1 MQDKYNIKNLNVGV
15 KQKMRFKSKEDKGIT
30 LIALVIT
37 IIVMLILVGVTI
49 NIAMQGG
56 LFDTGRGAA
65 KDTQIQVD
73 KETLQGAVVAAYN
86 VETGEIESA
95 QKILDNLPKLWTV
108 DRTGSYIC
116 TSPNENVF
124 IVDIKGNIK
133 IPIEVPNGWNQGAI
147 EDIVT
152 ETVDGKEYKVPIPV
166 GYVTSKATGEKTVAG
181 GLVIYEGTEEVN
193 DRNVEEARTT
203 RNQFVWIPVEADF
216 VNPYGNSEPKKL
228 TSTDST
234 SGAQY
239 DSQDTLNYYYGTKED
254 GNTPFYDYATDFA
267 YSTHYAEMIQSV
279 NKYKGF
285 YIGRYETTIDETSQ
299 IGSKGNTT
307 VLTAGKSIPQ
317 TNNKACRWWGLYNVQ
332 RNSNVVG
339 NKEYI
344 QTNMIC
350 GQQWEAMLKFL
361 GNEQATSKIEGSQS
375 DVLKSGEATY
385 ENGLKDI
392 MNNMYDLR
400 RNGFDWTAEAHSS
413 DGRVARGGNYNY
425 SYSASSRGSS
435 NPTYTF
441 CSSRLTLYIK

>member
-1 MQDKYNIKNLNVGV
+1 MKCKTCKN
-15 KQKMRFKSKEDKGIT
+15 KGIT
-30 LIALVIT
+30 LIALIIT

-216 VNPYGNSEPKKL
+216 VNPYNYNLSYSEPKEL
-228 TSTDST
+228 TDTYST

-239 DSQDTLNYYYGTKED
+239 DSQEALNYYYGTKED
-254 GNTPFYDYATDFA
+254 GNTPFYEYGADFA
-267 YSTHYAEMIQSV
+267 YSTHYAEMVKSV

-285 YIGRYETTIDETSQ
+285 YIGRYETTIDETNQ

-307 VLTAGKSIPQ
+307 VLTASKSIPQ
-317 TNNKACRWWGLYNVQ
+317 TNNKECRWWGLYNVQ

-361 GNEQATSKIEGSQS
+361 GNEQAASTIEGSQIK
-375 DVLKSGEATY
+375 VLKSGEATY
-385 ENGLKDI
+385 DNGLKDE
-392 MNNMYDLR
+392 MNNIYDLR
-400 RNGFDWTAEAHSS
+400 RNGYEWTAE
-413 DGRVARGGNYNY
+413 GNNNGNRVYRGGLFNI
-425 SYSASSRGSS
+425 SKSAPYRHYVKPSFS
-435 NPTYTF
+435 NGA
-441 CSSRLTLYIK
+441 CCSRLTLYIR

>member
-1 MQDKYNIKNLNVGV
+1 
-15 KQKMRFKSKEDKGIT
+15 MRFKTCKNKGIT

-49 NIAMQGG
+49 TVAMQGG
-56 LFDTGRGAA
+56 LFDTGREAA
-65 KDTQIQVD
+65 KDTQIEAD
-73 KETLQGAVVAAYN
+73 KETLQGALVAAYN
-86 VETGEIESA
+86 VETGEIESG

-108 DRTGSYIC
+108 EGTGPYTC
-116 TSPNENVF
+116 KSPNGNIF
-124 IVDIKGNIK
+124 KVDIKGNIK
-133 IPIEVPNGWNQGAI
+133 IPIEVPDGWNQGAI

-152 ETVDGKEYKVPIPV
+152 ETIDGKEYKVPIPV
-166 GYVTSKATGEKTVAG
+166 GYVASKATGEKTVAG

-216 VNPYGNSEPKKL
+216 VNPYSNSEPKEL
-228 TSTDST
+228 TDTDST
-234 SGAQY
+234 SGAPY
-239 DSQDTLNYYYGTKED
+239 DSQEALNYYYGTKED
-254 GNTPFYDYATDFA
+254 GSTPFYDYRADFA
-267 YSTHYAEMIQSV
+267 YSTHYAEMVESV

-285 YIGRYETTIDETSQ
+285 YIGRYETTIDETNQ

-307 VLTAGKSIPQ
+307 VLTADKSIGQ

-339 NKEYI
+339 NKDYI

-361 GNEQATSKIEGSQS
+361 GNEQATSKIEESQS

-400 RNGFDWTAEAHSS
+400 RNGFEWIAETSENIAH
-413 DGRVARGGNYNY
+413 VVHGGNYTN
-425 SYSASSRGSS
+425 SSSASSSLNLGYYSPNFVS
-435 NPTYTF
+435 DFAT
-441 CSSRLTLYIK
+441 RLTLYIR

>member
-1 MQDKYNIKNLNVGV
+1 M
-15 KQKMRFKSKEDKGIT
+15 KSKTCKNKGIT

-65 KDTQIQVD
+65 RDTEIEGD

-86 VETGEIESA
+86 VKTGEVESR
-95 QKILDNLPKLWTV
+95 QKILDNLPKGWKV
-108 DRTGSYIC
+108 QGEGPYIC

-133 IPIEVPNGWNQGAI
+133 VAIEVPDGWNQGAI

-152 ETVDGKEYKVPIPV
+152 ETIEGKEYKVPIPV
-166 GYVTSKATGEKTVAG
+166 GYVASKATGEKTVAG
-181 GLVIYEGTEEVN
+181 GLVIYEGTEQVN
-193 DRNVEEARTT
+193 DSNVEEARIT

-216 VNPYGNSEPKKL
+216 VNPYNYSSSYSEPKEL
-228 TSTDST
+228 TDNYSS
-234 SGAQY
+234 SGAPY
-239 DSQDTLNYYYGTKED
+239 DSQETLTYLYGTKED
-254 GNTPFYDYATDFA
+254 GSTPFYDYRADFA
-267 YSTHYAEMIQSV
+267 YSTHYAEMVESV

-285 YIGRYETTIDETSQ
+285 YIGRYETTIDETNE

-307 VLTAGKSIPQ
+307 VLTADKSILQ
-317 TNNKACRWWGLYNVQ
+317 TNNEQCRWWGLYNVQ

-339 NKEYI
+339 NSDYI
-344 QTNMIC
+344 QTNMIW
-350 GQQWEAMLKFL
+350 GQQWDAMLKFL
-361 GNEQATSKIEGSQS
+361 GTEQANSTIEGSQS
-375 DVLKSGEATY
+375 KVLKSGEATY

-400 RNGFDWTAEAHSS
+400 RNGYDWTAETISTYGRPHRAGSYNQSS
-413 DGRVARGGNYNY
+413 N
-425 SYSASSRGSS
+425 SASRRVHINTGT
-435 NPTYTF
+435 PLYTGGLG
-441 CSSRLTLYIK
+441 SSRLTLYIR

>member
-1 MQDKYNIKNLNVGV
+1 MKCKTCKKN
-15 KQKMRFKSKEDKGIT
+15 GIT
-30 LIALVIT
+30 LIALIIT
-37 IIVMLILVGVTI
+37 IIVMLILVGVTVTL
-49 NIAMQGG
+49 AMKGG
-56 LFDTGRGAA
+56 LFDTGRGAT

-216 VNPYGNSEPKKL
+216 VNPYSNSEPKEL
-228 TSTDST
+228 TDTDST
-234 SGAQY
+234 SGAQC
-239 DSQDTLNYYYGTKED
+239 DSQEALNYYYGTKED
-254 GNTPFYDYATDFA
+254 GNTPFYDYGADFA
-267 YSTHYAEMIQSV
+267 YSTHYAEMVQSV

-285 YIGRYETTIDETSQ
+285 YIGRYETTIDETNQ

-307 VLTAGKSIPQ
+307 LLTAGKSIAQ
-317 TNNKACRWWGLYNVQ
+317 TNNKACRWYGLYYTQ

-339 NKEYI
+339 NKDYI
-344 QTNMIC
+344 QTNMIW

-361 GNEQATSKIEGSQS
+361 GTEQANSKIAGSQIK
-375 DVLKSGEATY
+375 VLKSGEATY

-400 RNGFDWTAEAHSS
+400 RNGWDWIAEAGNSH
-413 DGRVARGGNYNY
+413 DRVNRGGYY
-425 SYSASSRGSS
+425 SVSDSASNRLSISF
-435 NPTYTF
+435 PTATYTRD
-441 CSSRLTLYIK
+441 SSRLTLYIK